1 MAMFRQWNRCLLAL
15 SLVVACTASAWAA
28 SKDKGA
34 GGPKSTFLRLERDD
48 NDQPVSMET
57 AIVRYKAQSPDKK
70 DVTIDLIGAVHIGE
84 KSYYDKLNHEFEQY
98 EALLYELVAPEG
110 TRVPKGGGTGSGHP
124 VALLQ
129 NGMKDMLELEHQLEY
144 IDYHKDNFVHAD
156 MSPEAF
162 SKSMEDRGE
171 SIWTM
176 MFRMMGQQIAQQ
188 SKNTNRSSEMD
199 LLMALFDKNRALTL
213 KRVMAEQFEDMEGA
227 MASLEGPGGST
238 LITERNKV
246 ALKVLAEQ
254 IAAGKKRI
262 GIFYG
267 AGHMPDMEKRLVA
280 DLGAQRDAERWLVA
294 WDLRS
299 KDKGASG
306 TKTSGAKKKP
316 AAKVPA
322 AN

>member
-1 MAMFRQWNRCLLAL
+1 MCRRWNPCVLGLAL
-15 SLVVACTASAWAA
+15 VVLCNSVAAAA
-28 SKDKGA
+28 SKDNGA
-34 GGPKSTFLRLERDD
+34 AGSKTTFLRLARDD

-57 AIVRYKAQSPDKK
+57 AIVRYKAQSPDKQ
-70 DVTIDLIGAVHIGE
+70 DITIDLIGAVHIGE
-84 KSYYDKLNHEFEQY
+84 KAYYDKLNQEFEQY

-110 TRVPKGGGTGSGHP
+110 TRVPKGGGGGSGHP

-129 NGMKDMLELEHQLEY
+129 NGMKDMLALEHQLEY
-144 IDYHKDNFVHAD
+144 IDYHKDNFIHAD

-171 SIWTM
+171 SVWTM

-188 SKNTNRSSEMD
+188 NKHPSRSSDMD
-199 LLMALFDKNRALTL
+199 LFRALFDKNRALTL
-213 KRVMAEQFEDMEGA
+213 KRVMAEQFEDMDGA
-227 MASLEGPGGST
+227 MTALEGPGGST

-254 IAAGKKRI
+254 ISAGKKRI

-267 AGHMPDMEKRLVA
+267 AGHMPDMEKRLIK
-280 DLGAQRDAERWLVA
+280 DLGAERDAERWLVA

-299 KDKGASG
+299 KDKRA
-306 TKTSGAKKKP
+306 TGAKNADTKKKS
-316 AAKVPA
+316 AAKAPA

>member
-1 MAMFRQWNRCLLAL
+1 
-15 SLVVACTASAWAA
+15 
-28 SKDKGA
+28 
-34 GGPKSTFLRLERDD
+34 
-48 NDQPVSMET
+48 
-57 AIVRYKAQSPDKK
+57 
-70 DVTIDLIGAVHIGE
+70 
-84 KSYYDKLNHEFEQY
+84 
-98 EALLYELVAPEG
+98 
-110 TRVPKGGGTGSGHP
+110 
-124 VALLQ
+124 
-129 NGMKDMLELEHQLEY
+129 
-144 IDYHKDNFVHAD
+144 
-156 MSPEAF
+156 
-162 SKSMEDRGE
+162 MEDRGE

-188 SKNTNRSSEMD
+188 SKNTSRSSEMD

-306 TKTSGAKKKP
+306 TKTSGAKKKTP
-316 AAKVPA
+316 AKVPV

>member
-1 MAMFRQWNRCLLAL
+1 MCRRWNQCLLAL
-15 SLVVACTASAWAA
+15 SLVALASAVASAA
-28 SKDKGA
+28 SKEPAAA
-34 GGPKSTFLRLERDD
+34 GSKTTFLRLARDD
-48 NDQPVSMET
+48 KDQPVSMET
-57 AIVRYKAQSPDKK
+57 AIVRYKAQSPENK

-188 SKNTNRSSEMD
+188 SKNTSRSSEMD

-213 KRVMAEQFEDMEGA
+213 KRVMAEQFEDMDGA

-299 KDKGASG
+299 KDKGTSG
-306 TKTSGAKKKP
+306 AKSSGAKKKP
-316 AAKVPA
+316 AAKVPV

>member
-1 MAMFRQWNRCLLAL
+1 MYRRWNQCVLAL
-15 SLVVACTASAWAA
+15 SLVTVVGTIAA
-28 SKDKGA
+28 AGSKDNGSADSKTA
-34 GGPKSTFLRLERDD
+34 FLRLARDA
-48 NDQPVSMET
+48 NDQPISMET
-57 AIVRYKAQSPDKK
+57 AIVRYKAQNADKQ

-84 KSYYDKLNHEFEQY
+84 KSYYDNLNKEFEKY
-98 EALLYELVAPEG
+98 DVLLYELVAPEG

-124 VALLQ
+124 VAMLQ
-129 NGMKDMLELEHQLEY
+129 NGMKDMLELEHQLHH

-188 SKNTNRSSEMD
+188 NKRASRTSEAD
-199 LLMALFDKNRALTL
+199 LFMALFDKNRALSL
-213 KRVMAEQFEDMEGA
+213 KRVMAEQFEDLEGA
-227 MASLEGPGGST
+227 MGALEGPGGST

-267 AGHMPDMEKRLVA
+267 AGHMPDMEKRLIK
-280 DLGAQRDAERWLVA
+280 DLGASRDEERWLVA
-294 WDLRS
+294 WDLRN
-299 KDKGASG
+299 KAKRPADAKQPAETDKA
-306 TKTSGAKKKP
+306 
-316 AAKVPA
+316 VPA

>member
-1 MAMFRQWNRCLLAL
+1 MCRRWNPPVLAL
-15 SLVVACTASAWAA
+15 FLIAASGAIAAAA
-28 SKDKGA
+28 SKDEGA
-34 GGPKSTFLRLERDD
+34 SKSTFLRLARDD
-48 NDQPVSMET
+48 KDQPVSMDT
-57 AIVRYKAQSPDKK
+57 AIVRYKAKSPDKQ

-84 KSYYDKLNHEFEQY
+84 KAYYDKLNEEFEQY

-110 TRVPKGGGTGSGHP
+110 TRVPKGGGGGSGHP

-156 MSPEAF
+156 MSPDAF

-171 SIWTM
+171 SVWTM

-188 SKNTNRSSEMD
+188 SKHPSRSSDMD
-199 LLMALFDKNRALTL
+199 ILMSLFDKNRALTL
-213 KRVMAEQFEDMEGA
+213 KRLMAEQFEDMDGA
-227 MASLEGPGGST
+227 MSALEGPGGST

-254 IAAGKKRI
+254 IGAGKKRI

-267 AGHMPDMEKRLVA
+267 AGHMPDMEKRLIK
-280 DLGAQRDAERWLVA
+280 DLGATRDTERWLVA
-294 WDLRS
+294 WDLRAKNKGAGGS
-299 KDKGASG
+299 KDAG
-306 TKTSGAKKKP
+306 TMKKS
-316 AAKVPA
+316 AAKTPA
-322 AN
+322 PN